1 MRRIRIMNK
10 IQGYDEAQAY
20 TGESRALP
28 AGKYICEIKGAK
40 EVEAK
45 NGKKQLVLQL
55 DIAEG
60 EYKDFYSDQFSKTIK
75 EKGTN
80 AKWNNG
86 GLFRQGYE
94 GKQLPFFKG
103 MITCIEESNEGYEW
117 NWDEKTLK
125 GKKIGVLFGREQYLM
140 NGQKKWA
147 TKARAVRSIKGLE
160 MSEIPQD
167 KLLDGSTS
175 GFDTS
180 GFDDEDESEEDL
192 PF

>member
-40 EVEAK
+40 EVETK

-75 EKGTN
+75 EKGTA

-86 GLFRQGYE
+86 VLV
-94 GKQLPFFKG
+94 
-103 MITCIEESNEGYEW
+103 
-117 NWDEKTLK
+117 LK
-125 GKKIGVLFGREQYLM
+125 KVMRAM
-140 NGQKKWA
+140 NGIGTKK
-147 TKARAVRSIKGLE
+147 RLRVRK
-160 MSEIPQD
+160 
-167 KLLDGSTS
+167 
-175 GFDTS
+175 
-180 GFDDEDESEEDL
+180 
-192 PF
+192 

>member
-1 MRRIRIMNK
+1 
-10 IQGYDEAQAY
+10 
-20 TGESRALP
+20 
-28 AGKYICEIKGAK
+28 
-40 EVEAK
+40 
-45 NGKKQLVLQL
+45 
-55 DIAEG
+55 
-60 EYKDFYSDQFSKTIK
+60 
-75 EKGTN
+75 
-80 AKWNNG
+80 
-86 GLFRQGYE
+86 
-94 GKQLPFFKG
+94 
-103 MITCIEESNEGYEW
+103 MISCIEKSNEGYEW

-180 GFDDEDESEEDL
+180 GFDDEDVSEEDL

>member
-1 MRRIRIMNK
+1 MRRKQLMKK

-20 TGESRALP
+20 TGESRTLP

-40 EVEAK
+40 VVK
-45 NGKKQLVLQL
+45 TSTGKEQFVLQL

-60 EYKDFYSDQFSKTIK
+60 EYKDHYSNLYAANI
-75 EKGTN
+75 ERNGTD

-125 GKKIGVLFGREQYLM
+125 GKKIGVLFGREQYMM

-180 GFDDEDESEEDL
+180 GFDNEDVSEEDL

>member
-1 MRRIRIMNK
+1 MTKHNRTQVRAEHCRQVNISAK
-10 IQGYDEAQAY
+10 
-20 TGESRALP
+20 SRVQKRLKP
-28 AGKYICEIKGAK
+28 KTVRNSWYCNWI
-40 EVEAK
+40 
-45 NGKKQLVLQL
+45 LQRAN
-55 DIAEG
+55 I
-60 EYKDFYSDQFSKTIK
+60 KTIAANA
-75 EKGTN
+75 ERNGTN

-103 MITCIEESNEGYEW
+103 MISCIEKSNEGYEW

>member
-1 MRRIRIMNK
+1 MNK

-40 EVEAK
+40 EVETK

-75 EKGTN
+75 EKGTA

-140 NGQKKWA
+140 NGQKKWS

-167 KLLDGSTS
+167 KLLDGSAS

-180 GFDDEDESEEDL
+180 GFDDENESEEDL

>member
-1 MRRIRIMNK
+1 MNK
-10 IQGYDEAQAY
+10 IQGYDEAQSY
-20 TGESRALP
+20 TGESRTLP

-40 EVEAK
+40 EVETK

-60 EYKDFYSDQFSKTIK
+60 EYKDHYGNLYAANI
-75 EKGTN
+75 ERNGTD

-86 GLFRQGYE
+86 GLFRQGFE

-103 MITCIEESNEGYEW
+103 MITCIEESNVGYTW

-147 TKARAVRSIKGLE
+147 TKARAVGSIKGLE

-180 GFDDEDESEEDL
+180 GFDDENESEEDL

>member
-1 MRRIRIMNK
+1 MNK

-40 EVEAK
+40 VVK
-45 NGKKQLVLQL
+45 TSTGKEQLVLQL

-60 EYKDFYSDQFSKTIK
+60 EYKDHYGNLYAANI
-75 EKGTN
+75 ERNGTD

-86 GLFRQGYE
+86 GLFRQGFE

-103 MITCIEESNEGYEW
+103 MITCIEESNVGYTW

-125 GKKIGVLFGREQYLM
+125 GKKIGVLFGREQYMM
-140 NGQKKWA
+140 NDQKKWA
-147 TKARAVRSIKGLE
+147 TKARAVRSINLIKQSFWITIKLII
-160 MSEIPQD
+160 EIMEHRF
-167 KLLDGSTS
+167 LH
-175 GFDTS
+175 
-180 GFDDEDESEEDL
+180 
-192 PF
+192 

>member
-1 MRRIRIMNK
+1 MNK
-10 IQGYDEAQAY
+10 IQGYDEAQSY
-20 TGESRALP
+20 TGESRTLP

-40 EVEAK
+40 EVETK

-60 EYKDFYSDQFSKTIK
+60 EYKDHYSNLYAANA
-75 EKGTN
+75 ERNGTN

-103 MITCIEESNEGYEW
+103 MISCIEKSNEGYEW

-175 GFDTS
+175 GFDLS
-180 GFDDEDESEEDL
+180 L
-192 PF
+192 IHI